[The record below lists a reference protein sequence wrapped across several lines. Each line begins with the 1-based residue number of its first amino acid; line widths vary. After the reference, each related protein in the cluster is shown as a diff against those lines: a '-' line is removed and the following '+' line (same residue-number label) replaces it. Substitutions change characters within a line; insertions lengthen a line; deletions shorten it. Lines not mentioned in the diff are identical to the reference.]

1 MSIQSIDL
9 TPVDTLFFRGAEPM
23 VTGENHHVT
32 ILFPPMP
39 STILGALRTGMLVQ
53 IQNPKI
59 SFQDFTTGKTIDG
72 IVGELLGSPDQ
83 PGFSLTGL
91 LFSVRQHGNELLFFP
106 APAHWFVCKQ
116 ELDRIKERTTAP
128 VQIQIIPSR
137 PLPARAKEFG
147 LCSSLTKEWHWA
159 TARDG
164 QELVSLEGYWVSETL
179 LKSPDTGKALS
190 KLDQL
195 KDLTSTEKIIL
206 PSQAFY
212 VSETR
217 TGIARKRDKTV
228 KDGHLYSTTH
238 IRLYPEVSLK
248 VFVDKSLEKAL
259 SPSGILQL
267 GGEQRVV
274 HYHLEHSPQL
284 LNESTMGKTWL
295 ALSPVTSKT
304 VARLNPD
311 GIASGK
317 LQRIGGWEMKKGN
330 DTDKTRGF
338 HRPMEG
344 WYPAGTVLFFKEPQ
358 KVADSF
364 FVID

>member
-1 MSIQSIDL
+1 MSIQAIDL
-9 TPVDTLFFRGAEPM
+9 IPVDTLFFRGAEPM
-23 VTGENHHVT
+23 VTGENHHVS

-53 IQNPKI
+53 NNIP
-59 SFQDFTTGKTIDG
+59 FQDFTADGKTIEG
-72 IVGELLGSPDQ
+72 TVGELLGSPDK
-83 PGFSLTGL
+83 PGFFLTGL
-91 LFSVRQHGNELLFFP
+91 LFSVRQHGSELLFFP
-106 APAHWFVCKQ
+106 APAHWFAPKQ
-116 ELDRIKERTTAP
+116 ELDQIKEQNREP
-128 VQIQIIPSR
+128 IKISIFPSQ
-137 PLPARAKEFG
+137 PLPAKAKKFG
-147 LCSSLTKEWHWA
+147 LCSSLTKEWYWA

-164 QELVSLEGYWVSETL
+164 QELVSLEGYWASDTL
-179 LKSPDTGKALS
+179 LKSADSGKAIS
-190 KLDQL
+190 ELDQL
-195 KDLTSTEKIIL
+195 KDLPSTEKMIL
-206 PSQAFY
+206 PAEAFY
-212 VSETR
+212 VSEGR
-217 TGIARKRDKTV
+217 TGIARNSDKTV
-228 KDGHLYSTTH
+228 KEGHLYSTTH

-274 HYHLEHSPQL
+274 YYRLEHSPQL

-330 DTDKTRGF
+330 DTNKTRGF

-358 KVADSF
+358 KVADGF

>member
-1 MSIQSIDL
+1 MSTQSIDL

-23 VTGENHHVT
+23 VTGENHHVS

-39 STILGALRTGMLVQ
+39 STILGALRTGILV
-53 IQNPKI
+53 QNPKI

-83 PGFSLTGL
+83 SGFSLTGL
-91 LFSVRQHGNELLFFP
+91 LFSVRQNGNELLFFP
-106 APAHWFVCKQ
+106 APAHWFVYKQ
-116 ELDRIKERTTAP
+116 ELDRIKERTKTP

-137 PLPARAKEFG
+137 PLPSEAKEFG
-147 LCSSLTKEWHWA
+147 LCSSLTKEWHWT

-179 LKSPDTGKALS
+179 LKSPDSGKALS
-190 KLDQL
+190 KLNQL
-195 KDLTSTEKIIL
+195 KDLPSSEKMIL
-206 PSQAFY
+206 PAEAFY
-212 VSETR
+212 VSEGR
-217 TGIARKRDKTV
+217 TGIARNFDKTV
-228 KDGHLYSTTH
+228 KKGYLYSTTH

-248 VFVDKSLEKAL
+248 VFVDKHLDEAL
-259 SPSGILQL
+259 SPAGTLQL

-274 HYHLEHSPQL
+274 HYKLEQSPRL
-284 LNESTMGKTWL
+284 LKEKATGKTWL
-295 ALSPVTSKT
+295 ALSPVTSKAVT
-304 VARLNPD
+304 QLNPD

-317 LQRIGGWEMKKGN
+317 LQRIGGWEMKKGS
-330 DTDKTRGF
+330 DTDKSRGF

-358 KVADSF
+358 KVADGF